1 MVSRSRQPDA
11 ESSARQAG
19 KAASSA
25 ASEAE
30 YGGADKGAPADKPIA
45 IRLNE
50 YEYNRLKSLFAK
62 EGVKL
67 STGIKTAALW
77 LAEKID
83 DGALRITKAGVMDRR
98 G

>member
-1 MVSRSRQPDA
+1 MVSRGKQPDTTTGA
-11 ESSARQAG
+11 LLAG
-19 KAASSA
+19 KAAASA
-25 ASEAE
+25 AT
-30 YGGADKGAPADKPIA
+30 GADEELGKGDAANKPIA

-77 LAEKID
+77 MAEKIE
-83 DGALRITKAGVMDRR
+83 DGALKITKAGIIDRR
-98 G
+98 S